1 MNPHGLRVVVVV
13 VVVVVGR
20 RVVVVVVVGRAV
32 VVVVVDDV
40 VVVTVVLVVVVVV
53 VEDADVVLDRS
64 LDLVPADVVPVV
76 GVVRP
81 GCSLRLTTTTSPPPV
96 GSRPRGGLA
105 VLPCAA
111 NSAATAAP
119 IRAPNASR
127 PGPPNA
133 VSIPNDYRPHSL
145 GSNPRG
151 QLVPA

>member
-20 RVVVVVVVGRAV
+20 RVVVVVVVVGRAV

-40 VVVTVVLVVVVVV
+40 VVAVVVVVV
-53 VEDADVVLDRS
+53 VVVDDADVVLVRLVDLL
-64 LDLVPADVVPVV
+64 LDDVALVAV
-76 GVVRP
+76 VVRS
-81 GCSLRLTTTTSPPPV
+81 GCSLPLTTTISPPPV
-96 GSRPRGGLA
+96 GSRPRVGLV
-105 VLPCAA
+105 VLPFTA
-111 NSAATAAP
+111 SRAATAAP
-119 IRAPNASR
+119 TKAPNASR

-133 VSIPNDYRPHSL
+133 VSIPNDYRPHSF